1 MDDKKSDKKISD
13 NPNTEDIKALLPAL
27 EVLGKGTRFFRQL
40 GFKGELTLRF
50 AGQIDQLVEHSKII
64 DLPDRFNEAFGS
76 LGWIAVGS
84 ALSVEVMDKA
94 LSLHGEG
101 RIEEAETTLVE
112 WFTKENIELF
122 AILRASRFHQASL
135 RDEQLKEALQL
146 YLEERYMAAVPL
158 ILIACDGFASDVA
171 PVSPFEKDADL
182 SCFDSITGHSTALPE
197 LMKRVT
203 KGVRKSR
210 DDKLDLPL
218 RHGVLHGRS
227 LGYANK
233 KVCAKA
239 WLLMMALVDWAID
252 KSSEGE
258 RRAQHERKK
267 RETLSDVL
275 EKYRQTK
282 ADRKTMDEF
291 EPYDVD
297 LPLVEPLD
305 PGSPENGVSEF
316 LAGWKAKNFG
326 KMAQHAVNFTQKPV
340 KKMAGE
346 IRSTADHVDLVDYEI
361 LSIYRTSFARCDVR
375 IWAKATTLTKEIEGE
390 FSFVAFRYKTDGNVA
405 MPSEDGRWCIQ
416 QNFMYKVMHQ
426 KFADKVKNQD
436 TKE

>member
-13 NPNTEDIKALLPAL
+13 NPSTEDIKALLPAL
-27 EVLGKGTRFFRQL
+27 EVLGKGARFFRQL
-40 GFKGELTLRF
+40 GFKGEF
-50 AGQIDQLVEHSKII
+50 AGQIGQLVEHSKII
-64 DLPDRFNEAFGS
+64 GLPDRFNEAFGS
-76 LGWIAVGS
+76 FGWIAVGS
-84 ALSVEVMDKA
+84 ALSVEVMDRA

-146 YLEERYMAAVPL
+146 YLEGRYMAAVPL

-210 DDKLDLPL
+210 DDKIDLPL

-258 RRAQHERKK
+258 RRAQHEK
-267 RETLSDVL
+267 RS
-275 EKYRQTK
+275 EKRSQTFLKNIVRQRPTGK
-282 ADRKTMDEF
+282 PWMNSSLTM
-291 EPYDVD
+291 
-297 LPLVEPLD
+297 
-305 PGSPENGVSEF
+305 
-316 LAGWKAKNFG
+316 
-326 KMAQHAVNFTQKPV
+326 
-340 KKMAGE
+340 
-346 IRSTADHVDLVDYEI
+346 
-361 LSIYRTSFARCDVR
+361 
-375 IWAKATTLTKEIEGE
+375 
-390 FSFVAFRYKTDGNVA
+390 
-405 MPSEDGRWCIQ
+405 
-416 QNFMYKVMHQ
+416 
-426 KFADKVKNQD
+426 
-436 TKE
+436 